1 MPVARGRPSRRSVL
15 EALDRAVSDLAAVGG
30 LPLPTEAEAIWKGIW
45 HEETHHSTAIEGNTL
60 LLRQVE
66 ILLEEG
72 KAVGDKEL
80 REYLEVRAYADAANW
95 VYTQAVQRGEWRAEG
110 SLSLTEVRECHRF
123 VVEPVWQQFPPDS
136 LDPREGPGS
145 FRRRDIAPFA
155 RGMQPPPFAD
165 VPPQMD
171 DWLARAQAGP
181 GVYPHSM
188 YFLASIHAA
197 FERIHP
203 FRDGN
208 GRAGRLILN
217 LLLVRHGYPPAI
229 IRRRDRDRYLA
240 ALHRADIGDPALLA
254 EMLARS
260 VKNSIDRFLL
270 PALAGPL
277 RLVPLTALADDLL
290 SHNALGVA
298 AKRGRLRAIR
308 KRDQWYSTRQW
319 VDEYKA
325 SRYKRT
331 SRVSPQS

>member
-1 MPVARGRPSRRSVL
+1 MPTRGRPSRRTVL

-80 REYLEVRAYADAANW
+80 REYLEVQAYANAANW
-95 VYTQAVQRGEWRAEG
+95 VYAQAVQLGEWRADS
-110 SLSLTEVRECHRF
+110 SLSLTEVRECHRL
-123 VVEPVWQQFPPDS
+123 VVEPVWQQFPPGS
-136 LDPREGPGS
+136 LDAHEGPGS
-145 FRRRDIAPFA
+145 FRRHDIAPFT

-171 DWLARAQAGP
+171 DWVARVQAGP
-181 GVYPHSM
+181 GEYPHSM

-208 GRAGRLILN
+208 GRVGRLMLN

-229 IRRRDRDRYLA
+229 IRRRDRDRYLTG
-240 ALHRADIGDPALLA
+240 LHRGDNGDPGPLA

-308 KRDQWYSTRQW
+308 QRDQWYSTRQW

-325 SRYKRT
+325 SRYR
-331 SRVSPQS
+331 RAPQ